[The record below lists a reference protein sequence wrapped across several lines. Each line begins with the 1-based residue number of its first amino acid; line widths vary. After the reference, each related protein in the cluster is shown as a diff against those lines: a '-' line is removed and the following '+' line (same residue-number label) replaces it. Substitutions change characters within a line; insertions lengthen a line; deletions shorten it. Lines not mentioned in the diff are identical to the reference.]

1 MLGCQGPH
9 IFILLIIFDS
19 SSLSFLSKHCGH
31 ASDYTLDSDHPLFK
45 CSGLLDEVQ
54 DFVKNQ
60 QHTVVGFSRWD
71 LEEAA
76 VCREGEQSALL
87 AGHGSLMQ
95 QVSLVPHDDD
105 RDRCGQLPSLPDEL
119 HLFPDHL
126 KAGAIADAV
135 DQDHTVCP
143 LQLLVTDGFS
153 CFAALEN
160 QSSEGQITSTSTRK
174 YDLKNLNKCNKLRF

>member
-1 MLGCQGPH
+1 MLGCQGHH
-9 IFILLIIFDS
+9 IFIFNS

-31 ASDYTLDSDHPLFK
+31 ASDYILDSNHPLFK
-45 CSGLLDEVQ
+45 CFGLLDEVQ
-54 DFVKNQ
+54 DFMKNQ
-60 QHTVVGFSRWD
+60 QHTVVGFSRRD

-87 AGHGSLMQ
+87 ARHGSLKQ

-105 RDRCGQLPSLPDEL
+105 RGRCRQLPSLPDEL
-119 HLFPDHL
+119 HLLPDHL

-153 CFAALEN
+153 CFTALEDTECRGSN
-160 QSSEGQITSTSTRK
+160 HINFNRK
-174 YDLKNLNKCNKLRF
+174 A